1 MATDRLHRMSER
13 LQLNKFKL
21 QTLLEITKG
30 INDNLPISQLVA
42 IYRGIVEGELEL
54 SKLVLFTRLEPGWE
68 VLLQFGDQDV
78 DLSSWNPE
86 DMDAFQGITVLSQA
100 KEQIIPGYDIIIP
113 VHHQSRALAY
123 LFIGDM
129 EDEVAISPIIK
140 HMNFIQT
147 ITNILVVA
155 VENKRLMRESL
166 RQERMRRE
174 LELAAEMQALLVPS
188 EFPVM
193 GEVEVSALY
202 YPHQEVGGDYY
213 DSFQLQDGRHFI
225 CIADVSGKG
234 ISAAFIM
241 ANFQAR
247 LRVMAEVEP
256 DISKLVRHLNKSVD
270 DSTKGERFVTF
281 FVAVFDPET
290 RVLTSINA
298 GHNPPLLKN
307 GFTSS
312 FLKKGCMGLG
322 MVQEIPQISV
332 EETTLQKGAVLLCF
346 TDGLVEVENEQGQE
360 YGEKGLEK
368 LMSALNQ
375 ESMADLN
382 LKVKADFDRFRGG
395 NAAHD
400 DFAVLSARFR

>member
-1 MATDRLHRMSER
+1 MSTDRLHRMSER

-42 IYRGIVEGELEL
+42 IYRGIIEGELEL
-54 SKLVLFTRLEPGWE
+54 SKLVLFTRSERGWE
-68 VLLQFGDQDV
+68 VLLQFGDDTL
-78 DLSSWNPE
+78 DLTKWKAE
-86 DMDAFQGITVLSQA
+86 DMDSFQGITVLSQA

-113 VHHQSRALAY
+113 VHHQQRALAY
-123 LFIGDM
+123 LFIGDL

-147 ITNILVVA
+147 LTNILVVA

-174 LELAAEMQALLVPS
+174 LELAAEMQALLVPT
-188 EFPVM
+188 EFKTL
-193 GEVEVSALY
+193 GNVEVSALY

-213 DSFQLQDGRHFI
+213 DSFQLNDGRHFL

-247 LRVMAEVEP
+247 LRVMAEVEL
-256 DISKLVRHLNKSVD
+256 DLKKLVRHLNKSVD
-270 DSTKGERFVTF
+270 ESTKGERFVTF
-281 FVAVFDPET
+281 FVAVFDPKT
-290 RVLTSINA
+290 RSLTSINA
-298 GHNPPLLKN
+298 GHNPPILKN
-307 GFTSS
+307 GDKTLL
-312 FLKKGCMGLG
+312 LKKGCMGLG
-322 MVQEIPQISV
+322 MVEEIPQVSI
-332 EETTLQKGAVLLCF
+332 EEQTLAAGATLICF
-346 TDGLVEVENEQGQE
+346 TDGLVEVENDQGEE
-360 YGEKGLEK
+360 YGEQRLEK
-368 LMSALNQ
+368 LMASSQ
-375 ESMADLN
+375 VKSMAELN
-382 LKVKADFDRFRGG
+382 LQVKADFDSFRGG

-400 DFAVLSARFR
+400 DFAVLSAKFL

>member
-1 MATDRLHRMSER
+1 MSTDRLHRMSER

-42 IYRGIVEGELEL
+42 IYRGIIEGELEL
-54 SKLVLFTRLEPGWE
+54 SKLVLFTRSERGWE
-68 VLLQFGDQDV
+68 VLLQFGDDTL
-78 DLSSWNPE
+78 DLTNWKAE
-86 DMDAFQGITVLSQA
+86 DMDSFQGITVLSQA

-113 VHHQSRALAY
+113 VHHQQRALAY
-123 LFIGDM
+123 LFIGDL

-147 ITNILVVA
+147 LTNILVVA

-174 LELAAEMQALLVPS
+174 LELAAEMQALLVPT
-188 EFPVM
+188 EFKTL
-193 GEVEVSALY
+193 GNVEVSALY

-213 DSFQLQDGRHFI
+213 DSFQLNDGRHFL

-247 LRVMAEVEP
+247 LRVMAEVEL
-256 DISKLVRHLNKSVD
+256 DLKKLVRHLNKSVD
-270 DSTKGERFVTF
+270 ESTKGERFVTF
-281 FVAVFDPET
+281 FVAVFDPKT
-290 RVLTSINA
+290 RSLTSINA
-298 GHNPPLLKN
+298 GHNPPILKN
-307 GFTSS
+307 GDKTLL
-312 FLKKGCMGLG
+312 LKKGCMGLG
-322 MVQEIPQISV
+322 MVEEIPQVSI
-332 EETTLQKGAVLLCF
+332 EEQTLAAGATLICF
-346 TDGLVEVENEQGQE
+346 TDGLVEVENDQGEE
-360 YGEKGLEK
+360 YGEQRLEK
-368 LMSALNQ
+368 LMASSQ
-375 ESMADLN
+375 VKSMAELN
-382 LKVKADFDRFRGG
+382 LQVKADFDSFRGG

-400 DFAVLSARFR
+400 DFAVLSAKFL